1 MDSSLPIILTFDV
14 QVIIRIRTWMRGWM
28 TLYFFIIVPRTY
40 MHGFITSHYLD
51 DLYATAA
58 WPYTT
63 RRQHRH

>member
-51 DLYATAA
+51 D
-58 WPYTT
+58 
-63 RRQHRH
+63 